1 MGGKWTSCYRSR
13 ENEDLHYAA
22 QYDLGTRMGDLFR
35 EGANVNARNQRGQTP
50 LIAATIKEN
59 IQCMK
64 LLINEGAHVNAVDR
78 VYFHTAINY
87 AAQQESGKCLQFLIK
102 EGADVNSRKSRSTP
116 LMNAVLYTEAENLR
130 TLINAGAD
138 VNAIRNNQTALLL
151 ALEGCYVEGV
161 KLLILAGADVNAVT
175 DRNETGLIKASYRN
189 DMVCA
194 KLLLNAGAV
203 VNVRSLFRQNAIETS
218 IAHCKNNENSREFTM
233 LLFAAGETTNSHIV
247 RPKLKAV
254 DIPQHLEE
262 FMEPNLLCL
271 TDMCRRSI
279 RKHLMEI
286 NNVNLLVR
294 ISQLGL
300 PTLLRTFLTYNV
312 SMEIE

>member
-22 QYDLGTRMGDLFR
+22 QYDLGIRMVDLFR

-59 IQCMK
+59 IQCME

-78 VYFHTAINY
+78 VYFQTALNY

-116 LMNAVLYTEAENLR
+116 LMNAILYTEAENLM
-130 TLINAGAD
+130 TLINSGAD
-138 VNAIRNNQTALLL
+138 VNTIRNNQTALLL
-151 ALEGCYVEGV
+151 AIEGCYVEGI

-175 DRNETGLIKASYRN
+175 DRNETCLIKSSYRN

-194 KLLLNAGAV
+194 QLLLTAGAD

-218 IAHCKNNENSREFTM
+218 ITHCKNNENSREFTM
-233 LLFAAGETTNSHIV
+233 LLFAAGETPNTGVV
-247 RPKLKAV
+247 RPKLKAI
-254 DIPQHLEE
+254 DIPEHLEV
-262 FMEPNLLCL
+262 FIEPNVLCL
-271 TDMCRRSI
+271 ADICRKMI

-294 ISQLGL
+294 IPKLGL
-300 PTLLRTFLTYNV
+300 PTLLRSFLMYDV
-312 SMEIE
+312 SIEAE